1 MFNLYIVFKLG
12 GVQIAR
18 GSTYLNQIFKNS
30 RCCYFKYF
38 ILSIFQSCLHNITK
52 INILIDVGTYFVVVA
67 AVGSIVAVVVIAV
80 VVFEV
85 ERLVVSKILIELVE
99 LTKVNCNWVKLAEF
113 SIVEL
118 SPNS

>member
-85 ERLVVSKILIELVE
+85 SKILIELVE